1 MMQPMPRVPPFDRP
15 ATYEDLVKL
24 PDHLVAEIVDGE
36 LHASPRPA
44 FAHVRAGSSLGVVI
58 GGPYDHGHGGPG
70 GWWILDELEL
80 HLGTD
85 VLVPD
90 LAGWRKTRMPH
101 RPETAYVSLAPDW
114 VCEILSPSTA
124 VVDRARKLAI
134 YAREAVAHAWLID
147 PALQTLEVLRLEGG
161 RWLILGTHA
170 GNDVVRVEPFGEI
183 DLELRLLWSEPADS
197 TEQR

>member
-1 MMQPMPRVPPFDRP
+1 
-15 ATYEDLVKL
+15 
-24 PDHLVAEIVDGE
+24 
-36 LHASPRPA
+36 
-44 FAHVRAGSSLGVVI
+44 
-58 GGPYDHGHGGPG
+58 
-70 GWWILDELEL
+70 
-80 HLGTD
+80 
-85 VLVPD
+85 
-90 LAGWRKTRMPH
+90 MPH

>member
-1 MMQPMPRVPPFDRP
+1 MQPMPRVPPFDRP

>member
-58 GGPYDHGHGGPG
+58 GGPYDHGHGGPS

-80 HLGTD
+80 HLGTN

-114 VCEILSPSTA
+114 VCEILLPSTA